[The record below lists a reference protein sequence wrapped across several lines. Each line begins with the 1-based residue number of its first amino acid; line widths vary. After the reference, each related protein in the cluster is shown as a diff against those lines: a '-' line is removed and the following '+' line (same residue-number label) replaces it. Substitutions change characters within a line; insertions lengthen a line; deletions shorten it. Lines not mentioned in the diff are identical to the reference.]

1 MSKPRRIVVVG
12 HGIAGLTAADTLR
25 AEGYD
30 GELALVG
37 DEPHPA
43 YSRPALS
50 KALLRDESD
59 LTSHQLPRATHGATE
74 LLGVRAVGL
83 DVERRRVL
91 LEGDSLGYDALVIAT
106 GCRPRRLGP
115 EESGELTLRTLE
127 DALALRARIA
137 ERPTVVVIGGGPLG
151 MEIAS
156 GCLEAGCQVTLLS
169 QGQPLEVQLG
179 RHLSGVIVRAAVER
193 GLRIVLTEGAS
204 VESAGRVRLAEG
216 TVLGADLVVTAAGD
230 LPNTEWLAGTG
241 LLRDGVLAVDER
253 GQLAPAVVA
262 AGDVA
267 AFPTPR
273 GWRRLP
279 LWTSAIEQSKV
290 VATAV
295 LHGDSAPSFNHR
307 PYFWTEQFG
316 ISLKAV
322 GDLPFDEEPVV
333 VDGSVADRS
342 ALLQWSDSAAALNF
356 RIPIPRL
363 RRLCEAVPAQ
373 T

>member
-1 MSKPRRIVVVG
+1 MRRPRRVVVVG
-12 HGIAGLTAADTLR
+12 NGIAGLTAADTLR

-30 GELALVG
+30 GELVLVG

-59 LTSHQLPRATHGATE
+59 LTSHQLPPATHGATE

-83 DVERRRVL
+83 DVERREVL
-91 LEGDSLGYDALVIAT
+91 LERDRLGYDALVITT

-115 EESGELTLRTLE
+115 EGSGELTLRTLD
-127 DALALRARIA
+127 DALALRARIV
-137 ERPTVVVIGGGPLG
+137 ERPSVVVIGGGPLG

-156 GCLEAGCQVTLLS
+156 GCLEAGCEVTLLS

-179 RHLSGVIVRAAVER
+179 RYLSGVILGAAVEQ
-193 GLRIVLTEGAS
+193 GLRLVLTDGAS
-204 VESAGRVRLAEG
+204 VEAPGRVRLAEG

-230 LPNTEWLAGTG
+230 VPNTEWLAGTG
-241 LLRDGVLAVDER
+241 LLRNGLLAVDKR
-253 GQLAPAVVA
+253 GRLAPAVVA

-267 AFPTPR
+267 AFPTAR
-273 GWRRLP
+273 GLRRLP

-290 VATAV
+290 AAAAV
-295 LHGDSAPSFNHR
+295 LHGEGGSSFVHR
-307 PYFWTEQFG
+307 PYFWTEQFR
-316 ISLKAV
+316 ISLKAI

-333 VDGSVADRS
+333 VDGDVAERS
-342 ALLQWSDSAAALNF
+342 ALLQWGGAAAALNY
-356 RIPIPRL
+356 RVPIPRL
-363 RRLCEAVPAQ
+363 RRLSEVVPAQ
-373 T
+373 A